1 MPDIKR
7 IALTVLAGIAGLVR
21 SASALTLDLRPK
33 EPGWFAAAKI
43 GSLFV
48 FLGVRFALVTVIAGE
63 VSWTAALFGPG
74 VIAFGA
80 ALLRLAF
87 VLRARQ

>member
-7 IALTVLAGIAGLVR
+7 IALSLLAGIAGLVQ
-21 SASALTLDLRPK
+21 SGGAPALNLRPK
-33 EPGWFAAAKI
+33 EPGWFVAAQI

-48 FLGVRFALVTVIAGE
+48 FLGVMFALVTVMAGE
-63 VSWTAALFGPG
+63 VSWIAALFGLG
-74 VIAFGA
+74 AITIGA

-87 VLRARQ
+87 VLRARR